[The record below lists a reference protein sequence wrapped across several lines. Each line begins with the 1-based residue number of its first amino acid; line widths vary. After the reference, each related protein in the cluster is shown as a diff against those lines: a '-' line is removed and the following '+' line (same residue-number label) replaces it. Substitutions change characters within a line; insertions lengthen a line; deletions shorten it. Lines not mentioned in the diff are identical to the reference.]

1 MPAETTAGVLAGRV
15 ALVTGASSGI
25 GLACVELFAQQGAT
39 VHGVARRDLATAPEA
54 AVLKDAIARGSVVG
68 HQLDVADEV
77 GVSRLA
83 EQLDQ
88 STPIDI
94 LVCAAGTNIREREI
108 RELSP
113 ADWRRVINTN
123 LDGTFNV
130 LHAFLPQ
137 LERAPGDVVTISSVA
152 AAWPDHSGPAYQ
164 ASKAGMLALARGAAY
179 TQHRYGVRF
188 TNVLPGLV
196 NTPLLDRRPQPPT
209 DEARRLAVQPS
220 DVAEACLLAV
230 SLPRRVTM
238 SEVTLVATYLQAHGK
253 TQDAAP
259 SVPSTVAPQDTTSA
273 GSVDEK

>member
-1 MPAETTAGVLAGRV
+1 MPAETPGTLAGRV

-25 GLACVELFAQQGAT
+25 GLACVELLARHGAT

-54 AVLKDAIARGSVVG
+54 VVLRDALARGSVVG
-68 HQLDVADEV
+68 HQLDVTDEA
-77 GVSRLA
+77 GVARLA
-83 EQLDQ
+83 EELER
-88 STPIDI
+88 STPVDI
-94 LVCAAGTNIREREI
+94 LVCAAGTNIRDREI
-108 RELSP
+108 RQLSP
-113 ADWRRVINTN
+113 ADWRRVISTN
-123 LDGTFNV
+123 LDGAYNV

-137 LERAPGDVVTISSVA
+137 LERAPGDVVMISSVA

-164 ASKAGMLALARGAAY
+164 ASKAGMLALARGSAY

-188 TNVLPGLV
+188 TTILPGLV
-196 NTPLLDRRPQPPT
+196 DTPLLDRRPQPPSA
-209 DEARRLAVQPS
+209 EARRLAVQPS

-253 TQDAAP
+253 TQDVAP
-259 SVPSTVAPQDTTSA
+259 PVPSTVAPQDTTSA